1 MISEVA
7 DMTYQ
12 GAILIIVKAML
23 EAVRDEFH
31 ITNEQVEC
39 FYEKFML
46 KLPKS
51 MQCPLQ
57 AE

>member
-7 DMTYQ
+7 GMTYQ
-12 GAILIIVKAML
+12 GVILIIAEAMR
-23 EAVRDEFH
+23 EAVQDEFH
-31 ITNEQVEC
+31 ITDGQVEC

-51 MQCPLQ
+51 M
-57 AE
+57 